1 MDYIKVKDY
10 PDLVRDKKS
19 NAILNKD
26 VDALNKYREERERLL
41 KIKNAVDETPN
52 LKKDLE
58 QTKQDV
64 QEIKLMLQKIMEK
77 I

>member
-1 MDYIKVKDY
+1 MDFIKVKDH
-10 PDLVRDKKS
+10 PNLIRDKRS
-19 NAILNKD
+19 NAILNTDKE
-26 VDALNKYREERERLL
+26 ALNKYKEERERLL

-58 QTKQDV
+58 KTKQDV
-64 QEIKLMLQKIMEK
+64 AEIKLMLQKIMEK